1 MPANDEVRPPRIALT
16 VQAPGVARD
25 PATARRKN
33 GRYVEAL
40 EARGARC
47 IVLDETADPGT
58 RAAAFQE
65 MDGLLLTGGA
75 DVAPERYGHPVREAE
90 DMEPGRDALEDEA
103 FAAAR
108 GRGVPILGVCRGLQ
122 LLNVLMGGTLVQH
135 LEGHGSPSYGTGPAN
150 YHPITL
156 VPGTRL
162 AAILQPGRPSGAD
175 ELLVNTYHHQAVR
188 PADLAPGLR
197 ASAFGE
203 SPIGPL
209 VEGLEAAAGD
219 PFFVAVQCHPERT
232 ESTPAEFDRL
242 WEAFVAACRQPA
254 AVTPGAGRPR

>member
-1 MPANDEVRPPRIALT
+1 MSGAPQVRTPRIVLT

-25 PATARRKN
+25 APAARRKN

-40 EARGARC
+40 EARGAAC
-47 IVLDETADPGT
+47 IVLDQTADPAT
-58 RAAAFQE
+58 RAAAFRQ

-75 DVAPERYGHPVREAE
+75 DVAPERYGHPVRGSE
-90 DMEPGRDALEDEA
+90 DLEPQRDALEDEA

-108 GRGVPILGVCRGLQ
+108 AGGVPILGVCRGLQ

-135 LEGHGSPSYGTGPAN
+135 LEGHGSPTYGTGPAN
-150 YHPITL
+150 HHPITL
-156 VPGTRL
+156 VPGSRL
-162 AAILQPGRPSGAD
+162 AAILQPARGDA
-175 ELLVNTYHHQAVR
+175 ELIVNTYHHQGVR

-203 SPIGPL
+203 SPVGLL
-209 VEGLEAAAGD
+209 VEGLETEGE
-219 PFFVAVQCHPERT
+219 PFFMAVQCHPERT

-242 WEAFVAACRQPA
+242 WDAFVAACRQPA
-254 AVTPGAGRPR
+254 ALTPGAGRPR